1 MTVLQIGQFQSQEIE
16 KNKYK
21 LNIFKILPL
30 TLPLSHQGGGL
41 RRELSRTEGAWG
53 RKGG

>member
-30 TLPLSHQGGGL
+30 TLPLSHPPGG
-41 RRELSRTEGAWG
+41 REGKGG